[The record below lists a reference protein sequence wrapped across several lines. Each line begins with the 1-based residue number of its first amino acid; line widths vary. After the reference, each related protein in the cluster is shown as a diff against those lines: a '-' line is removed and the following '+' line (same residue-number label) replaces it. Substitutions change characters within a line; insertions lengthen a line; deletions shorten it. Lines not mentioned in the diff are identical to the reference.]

1 MSDGLSRNLPRE
13 LATIVANCLAHA
25 RRKFADVI
33 ERFPEECGYVID
45 AFKVIYKNDK
55 LARKKQ
61 LTSEQRLAYHQR
73 HSQPTMDQLKA
84 WLEGQFAENRAEPN
98 STLGE
103 AMTYMLKHWE
113 PLTLFL
119 RQAGAPLDNN
129 LCERMLKKAIIHRK
143 NSLFYRSI
151 GGSLVGDMY
160 MTLIYTCELNGV
172 DAFDYLNAL
181 QLNAQSVA
189 RSPGDWMP
197 WTYKESAAAL
207 PV

>member
-1 MSDGLSRNLPRE
+1 M
-13 LATIVANCLAHA
+13 
-25 RRKFADVI
+25 I
-33 ERFPEECGYVID
+33 E
-45 AFKVIYKNDK
+45 ALKLIYRNDK

-61 LTSEQRLAYHQR
+61 LSAEERLAYHQKQ
-73 HSQPTMDQLKA
+73 SQPTMDQLKA
-84 WLEGQFAENRAEPN
+84 WLESQFADKRVEPN
-98 STLGE
+98 SVLGE

-119 RQAGAPLDNN
+119 RQAGAPLDNTI
-129 LCERMLKKAIIHRK
+129 CERMLKKAIVQRK
-143 NSLFYRSI
+143 NSLFYRSSE
-151 GGSLVGDMY
+151 GSLVGDMF

-181 QLNAQSVA
+181 QLNAESVA

-197 WTYKESAAAL
+197 WTCKKSEAAF